1 MSLKAGSRRYLDF
14 YIPQADLLA
23 PNAIELV
30 IPEDGVIEAVRSVV
44 QTAIT
49 TGGTLTLK
57 KTVTTALDTVV
68 SAALTQ
74 TIANSATK
82 GTQQLTTDLTGLAT
96 LKVSAGDRVA
106 IVPAGFATAGAMYGM
121 VTLRSLSLAPALP

>member
-1 MSLKAGSRRYLDF
+1 MSLKAGSKRFLDF
-14 YIPQADLLA
+14 IINQTDLLA
-23 PNAIELV
+23 GTAIEIIV
-30 IPEDGVIEAVRSVV
+30 PEDCVVEAVRTTV
-44 QTAIT
+44 QAAVT

-82 GTQQLTTDLTGLAT
+82 GTQQVTSDLTALAT
-96 LKVSAGDRVA
+96 LKLSAGDRLA
-106 IVPAGFATAGAMYGM
+106 IVPASFATAGAVIGT
-121 VTLRSLSLAPALP
+121 VVVRSVSLASALP

>member
-1 MSLKAGSRRYLDF
+1 MSLKAGSKRFLDF
-14 YIPQADLLA
+14 IIGQTDLLA
-23 PNAIELV
+23 GTAIEIIV
-30 IPEDGVIEAVRSVV
+30 PEDCVVEAVRTTI
-44 QTAIT
+44 QTAVT

-82 GTQQLTTDLTGLAT
+82 GTQQLTTDLTGLST
-96 LKVSAGDRVA
+96 LKLNAGDRLA
-106 IVPAGFATAGAMYGM
+106 IVPASFATAGAVIGT
-121 VTLRSLSLAPALP
+121 VVVRSISLAPALP

>member
-49 TGGTLTLK
+49 TGGTLTVK
-57 KTVTTALDTVV
+57 KTVTTALDTTV
-68 SAALTQ
+68 SAALTT
-74 TIANSATK
+74 TIANGALK
-82 GTQQLTTDLTGLAT
+82 GAQQHLVDLTGLST
-96 LKVSAGDRVA
+96 LKFSAGDRLA
-106 IVPAGFATAGAMYGM
+106 ILPASFATAGAVIGM
-121 VTLRSLSLAPALP
+121 VTLRSISLAPALP